1 MPKDHKRHLKL
12 NSDWEWV
19 DVIEKSD
26 YKSKPRDIPYEIFKS
41 MVVDRDRLFYKE
53 AQAKGDIAT
62 MEFLKNRHK

>member
-1 MPKDHKRHLKL
+1 MPKDHKRHLIHDMKG
-12 NSDWEWV
+12 NFVE
-19 DVIEKSD
+19 IEKET

-62 MEFLKNRHK
+62 MEFLINRHK